1 MEQENIR
8 KETFLATLLLLA
20 GTLILWKGYSY
31 EPDSRQFP
39 VFLGWLFVSFSILN
53 AITLF
58 KKFKAEKLSLSFEF
72 HRPGF
77 PLSLTI
83 LLLIGTYAV
92 AVPLLGYYLSTFL
105 FLILVMAGF
114 GCIRKRSLLV
124 SRSNASIPYRRLFLL
139 YALAR
144 HTIAC
149 RRDMGF
155 LGGQLWIFQHF
166 FLLFSKHWNPECWGW
181 FS

>member
-77 PLSLTI
+77 PSLLDNSAVNWNLRSRSPAARLLSLHIPI
-83 LLLIGTYAV
+83 LNTGDGRIWLH
-92 AVPLLGYYLSTFL
+92 P
-105 FLILVMAGF
+105 
-114 GCIRKRSLLV
+114 
-124 SRSNASIPYRRLFLL
+124 
-139 YALAR
+139 
-144 HTIAC
+144 
-149 RRDMGF
+149 
-155 LGGQLWIFQHF
+155 
-166 FLLFSKHWNPECWGW
+166 
-181 FS
+181 

>member
-83 LLLIGTYAV
+83 LLLI
-92 AVPLLGYYLSTFL
+92 F
-105 FLILVMAGF
+105 
-114 GCIRKRSLLV
+114 
-124 SRSNASIPYRRLFLL
+124 
-139 YALAR
+139 
-144 HTIAC
+144 TI
-149 RRDMGF
+149 F
-155 LGGQLWIFQHF
+155 SIFQIHGNKNTATDQTKMPN
-166 FLLFSKHWNPECWGW
+166 LRQYHYNKSFSHM
-181 FS
+181 

>member
-105 FLILVMAGF
+105 FLILVFQTYIITLRAGIIILFFLSCF
-114 GCIRKRSLLV
+114 GRKRLH
-124 SRSNASIPYRRLFLL
+124 AS
-139 YALAR
+139 
-144 HTIAC
+144 
-149 RRDMGF
+149 
-155 LGGQLWIFQHF
+155 
-166 FLLFSKHWNPECWGW
+166 
-181 FS
+181 

>member
-83 LLLIGTYAV
+83 
-92 AVPLLGYYLSTFL
+92 PLLGYYLSTFL

-124 SRSNASIPYRRLFLL
+124 YLGVTLLFLTGVYFFFTL
-139 YALAR
+139 L
-144 HTIAC
+144 
-149 RRDMGF
+149 
-155 LGGQLWIFQHF
+155 LGTRLPVGDIWAF
-166 FLLFSKHWNPECWGW
+166 
-181 FS
+181 

>member
-83 LLLIGTYAV
+83 LLLVGTYAV
-92 AVPLLGYYLSTFL
+92 AVPLLGYYFSTFL
-105 FLILVMAGF
+105 FLILLMAGF

-124 SRSNASIPYRRLFLL
+124 YLGVTLLFLTGVYFFFTL
-139 YALAR
+139 L
-144 HTIAC
+144 
-149 RRDMGF
+149 
-155 LGGQLWIFQHF
+155 LGTRLPVGEIWAF
-166 FLLFSKHWNPECWGW
+166 
-181 FS
+181 

>member
-1 MEQENIR
+1 MNR
-8 KETFLATLLLLA
+8 T
-20 GTLILWKGYSY
+20 
-31 EPDSRQFP
+31 PDSSRSSS
-39 VFLGWLFVSFSILN
+39 GWLFVSFSILN

-58 KKFKAEKLSLSFEF
+58 KKFKAEKLSLSFEL

-124 SRSNASIPYRRLFLL
+124 YLGVTLLFLTGVYFFFTL
-139 YALAR
+139 LLGTRFLSAR
-144 HTIAC
+144 YGLF
-149 RRDMGF
+149 RR
-155 LGGQLWIFQHF
+155 QLWIFQHF
-166 FLLFSKHWNPECWGW
+166 FLHFSKHWNRNAGDG

>member
-83 LLLIGTYAV
+83 LHVNWNITQSQSRCSA
-92 AVPLLGYYLSTFL
+92 T
-105 FLILVMAGF
+105 I
-114 GCIRKRSLLV
+114 SLH
-124 SRSNASIPYRRLFLL
+124 SYS
-139 YALAR
+139 
-144 HTIAC
+144 
-149 RRDMGF
+149 
-155 LGGQLWIFQHF
+155 
-166 FLLFSKHWNPECWGW
+166 
-181 FS
+181 

>member
-124 SRSNASIPYRRLFLL
+124 YLGVTLLFLTGVYL
-139 YALAR
+139 FFTLL
-144 HTIAC
+144 
-149 RRDMGF
+149 
-155 LGGQLWIFQHF
+155 LGTRLPVGEIWAF
-166 FLLFSKHWNPECWGW
+166 
-181 FS
+181 

>member
-58 KKFKAEKLSLSFEF
+58 KNSKQKSYL
-72 HRPGF
+72 F
-77 PLSLTI
+77 PLSFTDR
-83 LLLIGTYAV
+83 V
-92 AVPLLGYYLSTFL
+92 SLS
-105 FLILVMAGF
+105 
-114 GCIRKRSLLV
+114 
-124 SRSNASIPYRRLFLL
+124 P
-139 YALAR
+139 
-144 HTIAC
+144 
-149 RRDMGF
+149 
-155 LGGQLWIFQHF
+155 
-166 FLLFSKHWNPECWGW
+166 
-181 FS
+181 

>member
-92 AVPLLGYYLSTFL
+92 AVPLLGYYLYIP
-105 FLILVMAGF
+105 ILNTGDGRIWMH
-114 GCIRKRSLLV
+114 
-124 SRSNASIPYRRLFLL
+124 P
-139 YALAR
+139 
-144 HTIAC
+144 
-149 RRDMGF
+149 
-155 LGGQLWIFQHF
+155 
-166 FLLFSKHWNPECWGW
+166 
-181 FS
+181 